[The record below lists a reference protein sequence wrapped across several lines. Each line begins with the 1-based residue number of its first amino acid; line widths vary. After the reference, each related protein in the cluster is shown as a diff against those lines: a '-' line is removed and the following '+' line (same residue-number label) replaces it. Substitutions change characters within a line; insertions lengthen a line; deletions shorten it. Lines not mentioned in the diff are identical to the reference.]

1 MESLRAMFPDLDP
14 DILQAMFVG
23 HDNDLERTI
32 DALLDVGG
40 PQPAPANIP
49 AANSTPV
56 NLPAAEL
63 NESQVAADMMEA
75 MRLQEMLDEE
85 VAHEVQRELT
95 AEQAAEQAAEQ
106 ERRRANSV
114 EARTAAAAKSAASAA
129 ALAARSTKSLLAR
142 ATGAARPCPLACAAG
157 SGMRRCS
164 ARWRMMR

>member
-1 MESLRAMFPDLDP
+1 MRGALNHRRARRLVVDEP
-14 DILQAMFVG
+14 
-23 HDNDLERTI
+23 N
-32 DALLDVGG
+32 
-40 PQPAPANIP
+40 
-49 AANSTPV
+49 

-75 MRLQEMLDEE
+75 MRLQEILDEE

-142 ATGAARPCPLACAAG
+142 ATGAARRTDARASLARRRSRPRSCEGAWSGHSRLQVLNYATGRWARRGGGERAAAA
-157 SGMRRCS
+157 RRPQ
-164 ARWRMMR
+164 